1 MLPDPVSCSVNS
13 KGPAFFLTSQF
24 TQERQ
29 PQRSE
34 DWSPSGTREGR
45 TFSASWP
52 HVKLFPPPCGHLRS
66 SPRTSQE
73 EPAHCHPGDRGPQGQ
88 RRPPGPFLTP
98 HPLTASS
105 FIGQFAGLDPL
116 LGLQAPGLQTCV
128 QPSSHTSSPSAR
140 RTRPLPGKLL
150 GATQLPW
157 AAFGGPG
164 FSKDPARS
172 HLLTSIFLQK
182 KNRAQP
188 FLGECGR
195 VVERARLAD

>member
-73 EPAHCHPGDRGPQGQ
+73 EPAHCHPGAGVPKGSGGPLVHSSPRIHSPPLHSSDSLRGS
-88 RRPPGPFLTP
+88 TP
-98 HPLTASS
+98 CWACRHRGCKPASS
-105 FIGQFAGLDPL
+105 PPPTPPAPRPGGLGHSLVNFWGPRSCPGQPLGVQASAKTLPEAICLHQFSFRKKIGL
-116 LGLQAPGLQTCV
+116 
-128 QPSSHTSSPSAR
+128 SH
-140 RTRPLPGKLL
+140 
-150 GATQLPW
+150 
-157 AAFGGPG
+157 F
-164 FSKDPARS
+164 
-172 HLLTSIFLQK
+172 
-182 KNRAQP
+182 
-188 FLGECGR
+188 
-195 VVERARLAD
+195 